1 MNYLKSSHS
10 IIEKLDLKI
19 PLFIAPMLGV
29 TSEDLMISA
38 SQEKIFSFLP
48 TGASEKLSKDVIKQI
63 YQNVVTNGNSDYIG
77 IAIDMNRLKVDDSFF
92 DFIISLKPR
101 AIWFSFGEV
110 SSYIKKC
117 KKNNILVFAQL
128 NMFKEMKNA
137 IDAGVDAIVAQGLE
151 AGGHTGNKNS
161 ILSLLPNIKDYLDKI
176 QKSNQVAVLAA
187 GGVVDSRT
195 FKAARILGADGVVMG
210 TRFAL
215 SYESDYP
222 ERYKNNALNV
232 KNNFDATILS
242 YEADLIMGRQK
253 HSHQGRALI
262 NNIINDVV
270 TKNLSDN
277 NSFITRITQQKYQQA
292 TKDHDVSN
300 EIIWC
305 SQNVGLINKLLS
317 VRDIIKQIEEQLE

>member
-1 MNYLKSSHS
+1 MNYRKPSHP

-29 TSEDLMISA
+29 TSEALIISA
-38 SQEKIFSFLP
+38 SQEKTFSFLP
-48 TGASEKLSKDVIKQI
+48 TGASEKLSKDIIQEI
-63 YQNVVTNGNSDYIG
+63 YENIVSKGNSDYIG

-92 DFIISLKPR
+92 DFVLSLKPK

-117 KKNNILVFAQL
+117 KQNNVLAFTQL
-128 NMFKEMKNA
+128 NTFKEMQDA
-137 IDAGVDAIVAQGLE
+137 IDADVDVIVAQGLE

-161 ILSLLPNIKDYLDKI
+161 IVSLLPNIKDYLGKI
-176 QKSNQVAVLAA
+176 KKTNQIAVLAA
-187 GGVVDSRT
+187 GGIVDSRT
-195 FKAARILGADGVVMG
+195 FKAARVLGADGVVMG

-222 ERYKNNALNV
+222 ERYKNNILNV
-232 KNNFDATILS
+232 KNNFDATLLS
-242 YEADLIMGRQK
+242 YEADLIMGRKK

-262 NNIINDVV
+262 NNMINNTV
-270 TKNLSDN
+270 TQNLTENNLSE
-277 NSFITRITQQKYQQA
+277 TQKKYQQA
-292 TKDHDVSN
+292 IKNHNVAY

-305 SQNVGLINKLLS
+305 SQNVGLIKKLLS
-317 VRDIIKQIEEQLE
+317 VRDIIKQIKDQLE

>member
-1 MNYLKSSHS
+1 MNYLKSSQP

-29 TSEDLMISA
+29 TSEALMISA

-63 YQNVVTNGNSDYIG
+63 YQNVVTKGNSDYIG

-92 DFIISLKPR
+92 DFVLSLKPK

-117 KKNNILVFAQL
+117 KQNNILAFTQL
-128 NMFKEMKNA
+128 NTFKEMQDA
-137 IDAGVDAIVAQGLE
+137 IDADVDVLVAQGLE

-161 ILSLLPNIKDYLDKI
+161 IVSLLPNIKDYLCKI
-176 QKSNQVAVLAA
+176 KKTNQIAVLAA
-187 GGVVDSRT
+187 GGMVDSRT
-195 FKAARILGADGVVMG
+195 FKAARVLGADGVVMG

-215 SYESDYP
+215 SHESGYP
-222 ERYKNNALNV
+222 ERYKHNAINV
-232 KNNFDATILS
+232 NNNFDATLLS

-262 NNIINDVV
+262 NNIINNTV
-270 TKNLSDN
+270 TKKLSKNNLSE
-277 NSFITRITQQKYQQA
+277 TQLKYQKA
-292 TKDHDVSN
+292 LKNHDVTS

-305 SQNVGLINKLLS
+305 GQNVGLINKLLS
-317 VRDIIKQIEEQLE
+317 VRDIIKQIEDQLE